1 MQTNLKHVKER
12 GFSAYKNLH
21 TLLRNTLGE
30 GKVDDLMFI
39 QQNGPEVMSPEAD
52 QLIADAVV
60 LFQNKKPRRF
70 DSMNYGKN
78 PHAKSVRLG
87 YQRKSRK
94 SHVESQKTSLKGV
107 VTQQEEEG
115 AATLFNLL
123 VQEGSAAAD
132 EKRQARNIR
141 RQQSQVERNQ
151 ASQAWEG
158 HEPGSIAQDRQEKQR
173 EANLEREGKFLVT
186 SQPQDESGTGRP
198 RRAIKQIMTAERL
211 LAIAHQPT
219 KSSKKSSTPRKQP
232 KNTKQGNP
240 GKAISSFFSPT
251 PRPTSAAS
259 CSSSSS
265 SSSSSRPRPSEPEP
279 H

>member
-1 MQTNLKHVKER
+1 M
-12 GFSAYKNLH
+12 
-21 TLLRNTLGE
+21 
-30 GKVDDLMFI
+30 
-39 QQNGPEVMSPEAD
+39 
-52 QLIADAVV
+52 
-60 LFQNKKPRRF
+60 
-70 DSMNYGKN
+70 
-78 PHAKSVRLG
+78 G

-151 ASQAWEG
+151 AAQAWEG

-232 KNTKQGNP
+232 KTPSKGTP
-240 GKAISSFFSPT
+240 ERPFPVSSLLPPALQAQHPVLLPHRRHHPLAHDPLNRSPALRLGGGT
-251 PRPTSAAS
+251 NKRQK
-259 CSSSSS
+259 
-265 SSSSSRPRPSEPEP
+265 R
-279 H
+279 